1 MKFLNLIVGFYKKLY
16 IVFLNIFKNNLIH
29 PSSVVIFGDGE
40 FISERGLR
48 IKARGVIDLS
58 TGTLKFSNNVWVN
71 YDVEFS
77 PNSLIEIGA
86 GTTIQKR
93 TTIIGNV
100 TIGEGCII
108 APNVFI
114 SSGTHI
120 FKEYPELPIREQ
132 EAKVIKEGRKKEF
145 DNGVSIGD
153 DVWLGINVVIM
164 PGVEIGNGVV
174 VGANSV
180 VTKSIGNNEVVAGIP
195 AQRISNR
202 LEN

>member
-1 MKFLNLIVGFYKKLY
+1 VKFLNLIVGFYKKLY

-48 IKARGVIDLS
+48 IKARGGIDLS

-71 YDVEFS
+71 HDVEFAPS
-77 PNSLIEIGA
+77 SLIEIGS

-93 TTIIGNV
+93 TTINGNV
-100 TIGEGCII
+100 SIGRGCII

-120 FKEYPELPIREQ
+120 FKEYPELSIREQ
-132 EAKVIKEGRKKEF
+132 EAKVINEGRQDEF
-145 DNGVSIGD
+145 DKAIRIGD
-153 DVWLGINVVIM
+153 DVWLGVNVVIM
-164 PGVEIGNGVV
+164 PGVSIGNGVV
-174 VGANSV
+174 IGANSV
-180 VTKSIGNNEVVAGIP
+180 VTKNIGNNEIAVGIP
-195 AQRISNR
+195 AKKISVR
-202 LEN
+202 M